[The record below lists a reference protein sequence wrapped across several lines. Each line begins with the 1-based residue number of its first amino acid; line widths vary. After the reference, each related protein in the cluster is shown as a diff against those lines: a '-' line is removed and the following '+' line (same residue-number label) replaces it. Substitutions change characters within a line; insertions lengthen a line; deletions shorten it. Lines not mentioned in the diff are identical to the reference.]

1 MQQMFEKRH
10 KGTECDTLEFRKSML
25 TVIKEMPFIGLFADI
40 KGQTK

>member
-1 MQQMFEKRH
+1 VQQLLQKRH
-10 KGTECDTLEFRKSML
+10 KGTECDTIEFRKSLL